1 MFNLLPFNKN
11 EKNNILNLERSLF
24 GNFFDE
30 IFDSRDL
37 LKGFKTDVKENDKE
51 YVLES
56 ELPGFLK
63 EDIQIEIKDDILS
76 IKAQH
81 KEDKK
86 EDTNDFIKRERY
98 YGTFQRSFYLS
109 NVDEDRISAEY
120 NNGILKLI
128 LPKSEFFKSNTKKIE
143 IK

>member
-63 EDIQIEIKDDILS
+63 ENIQIEIKDDILS

-98 YGTFQRSFYLS
+98 YGTFQRSFCLS